1 MRFSAPKRGEMHPLA
16 RLSADQAAK
25 MRQQLNTGRSL
36 RDLGNEYG
44 VSPSTVRKV
53 RDRISHNEDKSY

>member
-1 MRFSAPKRGEMHPLA
+1 MHPLA

-25 MRQQLNTGRSL
+25 MREQLNTGRSL
-36 RDLGNEYG
+36 RDVGNEFG
-44 VSPSTVRKV
+44 VGPTTVRKV